1 MPIFDATQLSMS
13 PANME
18 SAALTPRG
26 ISPTILGPPTSSSKY
41 VERLSNSATLT
52 LLIRNMACGIGVV
65 VTEQAAVDEARDEE
79 ILDKVALDMALEDV
93 ALDDA
98 APDNL
103 ALDMVSLDMV
113 ALDMVALDMVAP
125 GKVPVFSSSSGSAS
139 SGLGCDSSGIGLPKS
154 PTTNRGKPHDGGSMN
169 SVPHPKRDLNKDRSP
184 DPHPFLLG
192 SLPVPPSPVTIR
204 P

>member
-41 VERLSNSATLT
+41 DERLSNSAALT

-79 ILDKVALDMALEDV
+79 ILNKVALDIALEDV

-103 ALDMVSLDMV
+103 ALDMVS
-113 ALDMVALDMVAP
+113 LDMVALDMVAP

-169 SVPHPKRDLNKDRSP
+169 SVPHPKRDLNKYRSP

-192 SLPVPPSPVTIR
+192 SFPVPPSPVTIR